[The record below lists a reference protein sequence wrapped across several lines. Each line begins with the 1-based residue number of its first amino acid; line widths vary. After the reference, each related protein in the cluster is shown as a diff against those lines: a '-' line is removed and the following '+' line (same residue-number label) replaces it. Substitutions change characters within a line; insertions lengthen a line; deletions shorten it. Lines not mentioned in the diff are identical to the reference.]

1 MKPIWIRN
9 LKVMKKMNKR
19 TDKKKKRNLFVAFF
33 IGIYKQIDR
42 FLIIPISRFIFK
54 ISDRL
59 KSNSNK
65 IEKILN
71 RPNILLYLSLIF
83 AITMFFLVD
92 REVINLVQNE
102 AEVIANQP
110 VKVLY
115 NEEAYVVEGLVNDV
129 DIILTGNKSAI
140 YLAKQL
146 GNHEV
151 VLDLTDYKPS
161 HSSYRVKL
169 TYNQTVDS
177 IKYKIDPTYV
187 TVKIKNKVSKL
198 FAVTYDLLNENKL
211 NEKVSVENVELSKSE
226 VVVKGSE
233 DALEKIATVKA
244 LVDLNNSDY
253 SDAGTYETENI
264 PIVAYDEKGNMLQN
278 VEIVPSTISASVT
291 LDTYKT
297 TVPIK
302 VLTTGNLVTGKAISA
317 VTINGNNTYSVD
329 IYGEKNV
336 IDSITSVPVTIDVN
350 GLGNSGSKSY
360 NVTVTKPAGVRHIS
374 ETSAKIS
381 ISFGDEK
388 QKTIAISDVHSRN
401 LDSNL
406 SVNFPPSN
414 GNIDVQVKGVE
425 SVINSITEENI
436 SAYVDLAGFTV
447 GTHEVDLKIESDD
460 PRVNYI
466 VSSKVKLEITEKIN
480 P

>member
-1 MKPIWIRN
+1 
-9 LKVMKKMNKR
+9 MNKR
-19 TDKKKKRNLFVAFF
+19 TLKKKNKNIFLS
-33 IGIYKQIDR
+33 IIMGIYTPIDR
-42 FLIIPISRFIFK
+42 IIVIPISRFIIR
-54 ISDRL
+54 ISDKL
-59 KSNSNK
+59 KNNSNK

-102 AEVIANQP
+102 AEIIANQP

-115 NEEAYVVEGLVNDV
+115 NEEAYVVEGIVDNV

-146 GNHEV
+146 GGHDV

-161 HSSYRVKL
+161 SSSYRVKL
-169 TYNQTVDS
+169 TYNQLVDS

-187 TVKIKNKVSKL
+187 TVTIKNKVSKL
-198 FAVTYDLLNENKL
+198 FNVSYELLNENKL
-211 NEKVSVENVELSKSE
+211 NEKLSVEAVELSKSE

-233 DALEKIATVKA
+233 DALDKIATVKA

-253 SDAGTYETENI
+253 QDAGTFDTSNI
-264 PIVAYDEKGNMLQN
+264 PLVAYDEKGNLLTN
-278 VEIVPSTISASVT
+278 VEIVPEVISASVT
-291 LDTYKT
+291 LDTYKA

-302 VLTTGNLVTGKAISA
+302 VLTTGDLVTGKSISA
-317 VTINGNNTYSVD
+317 VTINGNSSYSVD
-329 IYGEKNV
+329 IYGEKNI

-360 NVTVTKPAGVRHIS
+360 NVTVSKPAGVKHIS
-374 ETSAKIS
+374 ETSAKIN

-388 QKTIAISDVHSRN
+388 QKTLDITDVHSRN
-401 LDSNL
+401 LDANL
-406 SVNFPPSN
+406 SVNFPPDN
-414 GNIDVQVKGVE
+414 GTINIQVKGVE

-436 SAYVDLAGFTV
+436 LAYVDLAGIGV
-447 GTHEVDLKIESDD
+447 GNHEVDLKIESDD
-460 PRVNYI
+460 PRVTFV
-466 VSSKVKLEITEKIN
+466 VSSKVKVAITEKTTTQN
-480 P
+480 

>member
-1 MKPIWIRN
+1 
-9 LKVMKKMNKR
+9 MKKMNKR
-19 TDKKKKRNLFVAFF
+19 VEKKKNQNIIVKFF
-33 IGIYKQIDR
+33 KGIYAILDR
-42 FLIIPISRFIFK
+42 IFVTPISRFIFR
-54 ISDRL
+54 IGDRL
-59 KSNSNK
+59 KTNSNK

-115 NEEAYVVEGLVNDV
+115 NEEAYVVEGIVENVDV
-129 DIILTGNKSAI
+129 ILTGNKSAI

-161 HSSYRVKL
+161 NSAYRVKL

-187 TVKIKNKVSKL
+187 TVTIKNKVSKL
-198 FAVTYDLLNENKL
+198 FAVSYELLNENKL
-211 NEKVSVENVELSKSE
+211 NEKLSVGNIELSKSE

-233 DALEKIATVKA
+233 DALNKIATVKA
-244 LVDLNNSDY
+244 LVDLSNSKY
-253 SDAGTYETENI
+253 TDAGVYETDNI
-264 PIVAYDEKGNMLQN
+264 PLVAYDTKGELLTN
-278 VEIVPSTISASVT
+278 VEIVPSSISASVT
-291 LDTYKT
+291 LDTYKA

-302 VLTTGNLVTGKAISA
+302 VLTTGELVTGKSISE
-317 VTINGNNTYSVD
+317 VKINGADTYSVD
-329 IYGEKNV
+329 IYGEKSV

-350 GLGNSGSKSY
+350 GLGNSGAKSY
-360 NVTVTKPAGVRHIS
+360 NVTVTKPTGVRSIS
-374 ETSAKIS
+374 ETSAKIN
-381 ISFGDEK
+381 INFGDER
-388 QKTIAISDVHSRN
+388 QKTIDIPASSVTARN

-406 SVNFPPSN
+406 VANFPPEFNS
-414 GNIDVQVKGVE
+414 ISVQVKGVE
-425 SVINSITEENI
+425 TVINNITAENI
-436 SAYVDLAGFTV
+436 SSYVDLAGFTI
-447 GTHEVDLKIESDD
+447 GTHEVDLKLESDD
-460 PRVNYI
+460 PRVTYV
-466 VSSKVKLEITEKIN
+466 VSSKVKIEITQKN
-480 P
+480 NG